1 MTEGAVTAA
10 SVVRRVPLVRPWT
23 GPEELEAARR
33 VLESGTLVKGPEC
46 AAFERE
52 LAERCGR
59 QHAVAMNSG
68 TSALWVALQAL
79 GVGPGTRVVVPDLTF
94 PATGNAV
101 RLCGATPVLCDVRPD
116 TWNLDPV
123 ALRRVLADAGGAGGA
138 RGADAGGAGGAGAAG
153 GGRGAGDAGAR
164 GADAGGA
171 GGLWVVMP
179 VDQFGCPADWDEIAA
194 VAAPAGA
201 AVLEDAACALGAERG
216 GARPGA
222 RAAAAMLSFHPRK
235 VVTTGEGGAL
245 VTDDAAL
252 AARFRALRDH
262 GVGADGRFAE
272 PALNLRFPEMAAA
285 MGRAQ
290 LGRLD
295 EAVRRRRA
303 HAARYRALLADLGLG
318 FQEGGEGVLHPY
330 QTFAVAL
337 ADAMPARDAVLAA
350 LRARGVE
357 ATLASF
363 ALHRLPHLAGSSG
376 EAAAD
381 AAEAAEAAAATGDAR
396 FPVASYLADRA
407 VALPLFPQMTAEDV
421 DHVAASLR
429 AALGG

>member
-1 MTEGAVTAA
+1 LTEGAVTAA

-79 GVGPGTRVVVPDLTF
+79 GVGPGARVVVPDLTF

-116 TWNLDPV
+116 TWNLDPA
-123 ALRRVLADAGGAGGA
+123 ALRRVLADAGGA
-138 RGADAGGAGGAGAAG
+138 
-153 GGRGAGDAGAR
+153 AGAR

-171 GGLWVVMP
+171 GGVWVVMP

-194 VAAPAGA
+194 VAAAAGA

-318 FQEGGEGVLHPY
+318 FQEAGEGVLHPY

-376 EAAAD
+376 EAAAN
-381 AAEAAEAAAATGDAR
+381 AAEEEAAAAAGDAR
-396 FPVASYLADRA
+396 FPVASYLGDRA